1 MMTITTYNKKEMVT
15 HEIAHANLKLL
26 LGKNGRLGQTVSG

>member
-1 MMTITTYNKKEMVT
+1 MMAITTYNKKEMVT

-26 LGKNGRLGQTVSG
+26 LGQNGRLGQTMSG